1 MPESPRSNSIETR
14 LQRIAT
20 LSRTIEGAP
29 LRTLAH
35 HIDVEFMRE
44 AHRRTRK
51 GGAVGVD
58 GQTAEDFAANLEGN
72 LATLVE
78 ALHSGRYRPPPVRR
92 TYVPKADGRQRPLGI
107 PTFAD
112 KVLQQSVAMV
122 LTEVYEPH
130 FHAGSYGF
138 RPGRS
143 QHQALA
149 ALRTSLMEMQG
160 GWVIDADIQGYF
172 DALDHAHLRDIL
184 CRRMNDSVLVRAVG
198 KWLNAGVM
206 EDGAIQAATSG
217 TPQGGVISPVLA
229 NIYLDEVLDWWFE
242 REVRPRL
249 RGRSA
254 LVRYA
259 DDFVL
264 VIEHEDD
271 ARRVMAVLSKR
282 FERYGLTLHPEKTR
296 LLDLRHPWR
305 RPGGSDEDSTPQG
318 PRSFDFLG
326 FAHQWRRTKRGG
338 YAISQTTASKRLS
351 RSLASLNQW
360 LRSNRHLPIA
370 EQHEKLLKKLQGY
383 WNYYNRIGNGDAVRM
398 HRYRLIGLW
407 RRWLNRRS
415 QRARLWWHRFK
426 HILARYPIPTV
437 PRVPMLS
444 SAKP

>member
-1 MPESPRSNSIETR
+1 MPESPSSNSIETR

-20 LSRTIEGAP
+20 LSRTIQGAP

-35 HIDVEFMRE
+35 HIDVDFMRE
-44 AHRRTRK
+44 AYLRTRK
-51 GGAVGVD
+51 DGAAGVD
-58 GQTAEDFAANLEGN
+58 GQTAEDFAANLDEN
-72 LATLVE
+72 LRMLVE
-78 ALHSGRYRPPPVRR
+78 ALQSGRYRPPPVRR
-92 TYVPKADGRQRPLGI
+92 VYIPKADGRQRPLGI

-112 KVLQQSVAMV
+112 KVLQQAVAMV
-122 LTEVYEPH
+122 LTAVYEPH
-130 FHAGSYGF
+130 FHASSYGF

-143 QHQALA
+143 THQALA
-149 ALRTSLMEMQG
+149 TLRATLTEMKG

-172 DALDHAHLRDIL
+172 DVLDHAHLREIL
-184 CRRMNDSVLVRAVG
+184 CKRMNDTVLVRAVG
-198 KWLNAGVM
+198 KWLNAGVT
-206 EDGAIQAATSG
+206 EDGAIRATTSG
-217 TPQGGVISPVLA
+217 TPQGGVISPILA
-229 NIYLDEVLDWWFE
+229 NVYLDEVLDWWFE

-249 RGRSA
+249 RGRSS

-264 VIEHEDD
+264 VFEQEED

-305 RPGGSDEDSTPQG
+305 KPSGPGDVSTSSG

-326 FAHQWRRTKRGG
+326 FAHQWRETKRGG
-338 YAISQTTASKRLS
+338 YAIFQTTASKRLS

-360 LRSNRHLPIA
+360 LRTNRHRPIA
-370 EQHEKLLKKLQGY
+370 EQHQKLLQKLRGW
-383 WNYYNRIGNGDAVRM
+383 WNYHNRAGNGSAVRM
-398 HRYRLIGLW
+398 HRYRLVGLW

-426 HILARYPIPTV
+426 QILARFPIPLV
-437 PRVPMLS
+437 PRVPMPS
-444 SAKP
+444 SARP

>member
-1 MPESPRSNSIETR
+1 MPESLSSISVETR

-20 LSRTIEGAP
+20 LSRTIQGAP

-35 HIDVEFMRE
+35 HIDVDFMRE
-44 AHRRTRK
+44 AYRRTRK
-51 GGAVGVD
+51 GGATGVD
-58 GQTAEDFAANLEGN
+58 GQTAEDFAANLEEN
-72 LATLVE
+72 LQVLVE

-112 KVLQQSVAMV
+112 KVLQQAVAMV
-122 LTEVYEPH
+122 LTAVYEPH
-130 FHAGSYGF
+130 FHADSYGF

-143 QHQALA
+143 AHQALDT
-149 ALRTSLMEMQG
+149 LRATLTEMQG

-172 DALDHAHLRDIL
+172 DVLDHAHLREIL
-184 CRRMNDSVLVRAVG
+184 CKRMNDSVLVRAVG

-206 EDGAIQAATSG
+206 EGGAHHATTAG
-217 TPQGGVISPVLA
+217 TPQGGVISPILA
-229 NIYLDEVLDWWFE
+229 NIYLDVVLDWWFE

-264 VIEHEDD
+264 VFEQEED
-271 ARRVMAVLSKR
+271 ARRVLVVLSKR
-282 FERYGLTLHPEKTR
+282 FERFGLTLHPEKTR
-296 LLDLRHPWR
+296 LLDFRHPWQKTGDP
-305 RPGGSDEDSTPQG
+305 PGAPASGG

-326 FAHQWRRTKRGG
+326 FTHQWEGTKRGG
-338 YAISQTTASKRLS
+338 QAIFQKTAGKRLS
-351 RSLASLNQW
+351 RSLASLNLW
-360 LRSNRHLPIA
+360 CRANMHRPLT
-370 EQHEKLLKKLQGY
+370 EQHRGLLAKLRGHCG
-383 WNYYNRIGNGDAVRM
+383 YYNRIGNERAVRM
-398 HRYRLIGLW
+398 YRFRLIGMW

-415 QRARLWWHRFK
+415 QRARMWWHTFAR
-426 HILARYPIPTV
+426 ILALHPIPYV
-437 PRVPMLS
+437 SKVSMLS

>member
-1 MPESPRSNSIETR
+1 M
-14 LQRIAT
+14 
-20 LSRTIEGAP
+20 
-29 LRTLAH
+29 RTLAH
-35 HIDVEFMRE
+35 HIDVDFMRE

-51 GGAVGVD
+51 GGATGVD
-58 GQTAEDFAANLEGN
+58 GQTAEDFSANLEEN
-72 LATLVE
+72 LKVLVE

-112 KVLQQSVAMV
+112 KVLQQAVAMV
-122 LTEVYEPH
+122 LTAVYEPH
-130 FHAGSYGF
+130 FHAGSFGF
-138 RPGRS
+138 RPRRS
-143 QHQALA
+143 AHQALDT
-149 ALRTSLMEMQG
+149 LRATLTEMQG

-172 DALDHAHLRDIL
+172 DVLDHAHLRDIL
-184 CRRMNDSVLVRAVG
+184 CKRMNDSVLVRAVG

-206 EDGAIQAATSG
+206 EGGAHHATSAG
-217 TPQGGVISPVLA
+217 TPQGGVISPILA

-254 LVRYA
+254 LIRYA

-282 FERYGLTLHPEKTR
+282 FERFGLTLHPEKTR
-296 LLDLRHPWR
+296 LLDFRHPR
-305 RPGGSDEDSTPQG
+305 RGPSGPNDAPASDG

-326 FAHQWRRTKRGG
+326 FMHHWKGTRRGG
-338 YAISQTTASKRLS
+338 HALSQQTAGKRLS
-351 RSLASLNQW
+351 RSLASVNQW
-360 LRSNRHLPIA
+360 CRTNRHRPIA
-370 EQHEKLLKKLQGY
+370 EQHRGLLAKLRGHSG
-383 WNYYNRIGNGDAVRM
+383 YYNRIGNRDAVSMYRF
-398 HRYRLIGLW
+398 RLIGLW

-426 HILARYPIPTV
+426 HILARFPIPSV
-437 PRVPMLS
+437 PRVPMPS
-444 SAKP
+444 SANP